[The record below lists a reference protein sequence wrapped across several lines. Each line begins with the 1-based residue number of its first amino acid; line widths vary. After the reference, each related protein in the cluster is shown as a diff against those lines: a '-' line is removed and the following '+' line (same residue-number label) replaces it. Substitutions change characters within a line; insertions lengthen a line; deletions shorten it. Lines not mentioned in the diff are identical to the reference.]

1 MSRQRLMLIN
11 EEKLLI
17 EVVGETNND
26 SNERD
31 SLDNDVSN
39 VSTDAETESAVTTTQ
54 TNSLSFLDK
63 DDHNRRI
70 SS

>member
-31 SLDNDVSN
+31 SLDHDVSN
-39 VSTDAETESAVTTTQ
+39 VASE
-54 TNSLSFLDK
+54 
-63 DDHNRRI
+63 
-70 SS
+70 

>member
-54 TNSLSFLDK
+54 TNSLSFLDE